1 MFGPRPSQTPRVPG
15 APCQRCARGAPY
27 VGPLDD
33 YGTCPACAQAI
44 REQVAASWPAI
55 DRDCDQL
62 GAFHAWCRARD
73 SDGRENLAA

>member
-1 MFGPRPSQTPRVPG
+1 MLGPRPTPAPRVPPG
-15 APCQRCARGAPY
+15 SPCLRCARSAPY

-62 GAFHAWCRARD
+62 GAFHRWCRARD
-73 SDGRENLAA
+73 DGRGHLAA